1 MPGFIWDDANLE
13 HAQKHDLAI
22 EDIEYVV
29 NHASRPWPMP
39 HGGGKFIVR
48 GQTES
53 GHYVQVI
60 YVLESDAAT
69 IDYTQVDLVDL
80 ADVADAI
87 YVIHARPLEENEK
100 VVFRKLNRR
109 KRKR

>member
-1 MPGFIWDDANLE
+1 
-13 HAQKHDLAI
+13 
-22 EDIEYVV
+22 
-29 NHASRPWPMP
+29 
-39 HGGGKFIVR
+39 
-48 GQTES
+48 
-53 GHYVQVI
+53 
-60 YVLESDAAT
+60 VLESDAAT

-80 ADVADAI
+80 ADAADAI